1 MALDP
6 LFTVTF
12 DVNSSDN
19 YGQFISNLRHRL
31 ANPRHFTHKR
41 PVLPPVEPNVPP
53 RRWFHIVLRTQQA
66 ELTLATR
73 ADNLYLEGFQS
84 TDGTWWELTD
94 GIIPG
99 ATYTRLGGSN
109 YGDLIRDTVEL
120 SEVALGPQQMAEAMN
135 VLAGRVPADM
145 SSGPAQQQAEDALVA
160 LLLMTGR
167 RVGNTSIKPTVV
179 DNISPGP
186 EDNEDESTGPEIC
199 SLLSPTIEN
208 HESSDESNDESDV
221 ESDDGAIYDVDLL
234 RHDPGLRPSISDY
247 DVNERNAPTNPGS
260 VTGHAVRDAV
270 GVRGGPDAPE
280 AAMRSGTLTDEM
292 RELINGWKD
301 LSAAL
306 LTADVTPPGRFTP
319 LEKMGVYT
327 VEQAA
332 NTVGILLFVQVPGR
346 LTADA
351 ALKLFREG

>member
-1 MALDP
+1 MASDPTIGYSSISWDQHQLIPIQPPMALDP

-12 DVNSSDN
+12 DVASSDN

-84 TDGTWWELTD
+84 TDGTWWELTE
-94 GIIPG
+94 GMIPG
-99 ATYTRLGGSN
+99 ATYTRFGGSN
-109 YGDLIRDTVEL
+109 YGDLIGDTVEL
-120 SEVALGPQQMAEAMN
+120 SEVALGPQQMAEAVN
-135 VLAGRVPADM
+135 VLAGRVPTDM
-145 SSGPAQQQAEDALVA
+145 SSGPAQQRAKDALVA
-160 LLLMTGR
+160 LLLMVHEATR
-167 RVGNTSIKPTVV
+167 FVT
-179 DNISPGP
+179 
-186 EDNEDESTGPEIC
+186 
-199 SLLSPTIEN
+199 LSGY
-208 HESSDESNDESDV
+208 V
-221 ESDDGAIYDVDLL
+221 ADLMHP
-234 RHDPGLRPSISDY
+234 R
-247 DVNERNAPTNPGS
+247 
-260 VTGHAVRDAV
+260 
-270 GVRGGPDAPE
+270 

-292 RELINGWKD
+292 RELINKWKP

-319 LEKMGVYT
+319 FEDVGVYT

-332 NTVGILLFVQVPGR
+332 NTVGILLFVQVPGG

>member
-1 MALDP
+1 MRRRLTPRIKSIEHKHLRSRSKVRLPYRFLILIQPRPWRWTRP

-145 SSGPAQQQAEDALVA
+145 SRAEESGDA
-160 LLLMTGR
+160 
-167 RVGNTSIKPTVV
+167 SIKPTVV
-179 DNISPGP
+179 DNI
-186 EDNEDESTGPEIC
+186 
-199 SLLSPTIEN
+199 
-208 HESSDESNDESDV
+208 
-221 ESDDGAIYDVDLL
+221 Y
-234 RHDPGLRPSISDY
+234 
-247 DVNERNAPTNPGS
+247 
-260 VTGHAVRDAV
+260 
-270 GVRGGPDAPE
+270 
-280 AAMRSGTLTDEM
+280 
-292 RELINGWKD
+292 
-301 LSAAL
+301 
-306 LTADVTPPGRFTP
+306 
-319 LEKMGVYT
+319 
-327 VEQAA
+327 
-332 NTVGILLFVQVPGR
+332 
-346 LTADA
+346 
-351 ALKLFREG
+351 

>member
-135 VLAGRVPADM
+135 VLAGR
-145 SSGPAQQQAEDALVA
+145 
-160 LLLMTGR
+160 
-167 RVGNTSIKPTVV
+167 
-179 DNISPGP
+179 
-186 EDNEDESTGPEIC
+186 
-199 SLLSPTIEN
+199 
-208 HESSDESNDESDV
+208 
-221 ESDDGAIYDVDLL
+221 
-234 RHDPGLRPSISDY
+234 
-247 DVNERNAPTNPGS
+247 PTNPGS